1 MSVSCPAGTVALGG
15 GYQSTSP
22 VNVSASSPTAGGAG
36 WTVTVNRSS
45 GKGAYTV
52 TVTATCAQA
61 G

>member
-1 MSVSCPAGTVALGG
+1 
-15 GYQSTSP
+15 

-52 TVTATCAQA
+52 TVTATCAQV